1 MAEIQIRLDWGT
13 QPSDLD
19 SHLAGPDGA
28 GTRFHC
34 FFVNRTPVSFVDLDS
49 DDTTSFGPET
59 ITIRRSPAGT
69 GQFVAGDYHYWVHNY
84 SMTTFAG
91 SNATV
96 AISSADAQGALT
108 MISTYSIANATGSLT
123 NGLWHVVNLTIDANG
138 NVTRADIETLQT
150 GNSNTI
156 L

>member
-69 GQFVAGDYHYWVHNY
+69 GQFVAGLPLLGPQLLDDHVRRVERDGRDLVRD
-84 SMTTFAG
+84 T
-91 SNATV
+91 
-96 AISSADAQGALT
+96 QGALT

-150 GNSNTI
+150 GNSKTI